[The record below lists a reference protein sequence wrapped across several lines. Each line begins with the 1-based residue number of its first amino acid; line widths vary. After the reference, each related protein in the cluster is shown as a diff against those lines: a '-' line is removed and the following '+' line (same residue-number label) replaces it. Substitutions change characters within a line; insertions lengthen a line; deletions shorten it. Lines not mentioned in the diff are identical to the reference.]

1 MFKNTKGQEKGI
13 TLIALVITVIV
24 LLILAG
30 ISISMLSGDN
40 SILNK
45 AGQARD
51 ITGQRDIEERIQ
63 IAYLGAMTNG
73 EGSFSRGKFVE
84 ELDKT
89 FGEGKYTLST
99 DGSTLTIDGKE
110 YETGVPEK
118 WSKSEKEA
126 LQTNGISEITGDA
139 ITNDNLKNND
149 KIKAVLTGEV
159 PLTTE
164 MTYVTGTK
172 DTGVV
177 VSIDNSEFVWVPV
190 PVAIWDGTTTI
201 TSGTYTPMAKL
212 QSNGT
217 DYEGLL
223 YEFSGTTATYKSDWN
238 VSTTNYRE
246 PAFLTGMEDN
256 DGYISYV
263 AGQGITSPIPSE
275 NELKTGYKSV
285 VQSVQKYGGF
295 YVGRYELGLEGTKPV
310 SKPASATITTADAS
324 QEATKSWYGLYSK
337 CKSFSATNLT
347 STMMWGSQY
356 DAMMN
361 WMAKTGKPVGTA
373 NSEKYNQEQTTGSKV
388 EDILNNVKDLYGCH
402 YEWTLEADLTSY
414 RVDRGGNFS
423 NSLSPSLRSSG
434 YYYPYITDANNG
446 SRLSLYI
453 NV

>member
-1 MFKNTKGQEKGI
+1 
-13 TLIALVITVIV
+13 
-24 LLILAG
+24 
-30 ISISMLSGDN
+30 
-40 SILNK
+40 
-45 AGQARD
+45 
-51 ITGQRDIEERIQ
+51 
-63 IAYLGAMTNG
+63 MTNG

-89 FGEGKYTLST
+89 FGEGNYTLST
-99 DGSTLTIDGKE
+99 DGSTLTIDGKD
-110 YETGVPEK
+110 YETGLPGK
-118 WSKSEKEA
+118 WSKAEKEA

-217 DYEGLL
+217 DYEGML
-223 YEFSGTTATYKSDWN
+223 YEFNGTTATYKSDWN
-238 VSTTNYRE
+238 VSTIYNRE
-246 PAFLTGMEDN
+246 PAFLTGTED
-256 DGYISYV
+256 DTGYINNV
-263 AGQGITSPIPSE
+263 QEITSSPIPSE

-295 YVGRYELGLEGTKPV
+295 YVGRYELGLEGTNPV
-310 SKPASATITTADAS
+310 SKPASATVITANAS
-324 QEATKSWYGLYSK
+324 QDSTKSWYGLYSK
-337 CKSFSATNLT
+337 CKSFSANNLT

-361 WMAKTGKPVGTA
+361 WMAKTGKPVGTE
-373 NSEKYNQEQTTGSKV
+373 NSEKSNQEQTTGSKV

-402 YEWTLEADLTSY
+402 FEWTLEAYNTNN
-414 RVDRGGNFS
+414 RVFRGGYYRDS
-423 NSLSPSLRSSG
+423 HSPSFR
-434 YYYPYITDANNG
+434 YINGPNMTFDYLG